1 MPENENGHRKELLD
15 FIVRNPKLV
24 LPWIFEFY
32 AFDAAW
38 IDAHLPYIDSKRL
51 SANTRMTW
59 TYELVLKHH
68 DRWDIEL
75 LCSNPSLPWT
85 SELIKAIKRPLH
97 RMKLSQNTGLPWSP
111 SFLIEFNDKWHYPYL
126 LLNPSIP
133 WTEELLLKI
142 GLKDRSLKIAN
153 GPDLWS
159 TSFMD
164 RYADVLDWS
173 SLTYNKH
180 IHWSEEC
187 ISRYERYFKP
197 FEQKTS
203 DLSISPWKGISS
215 NSNVAWSSEFIE
227 HFKKRLLFRPYG
239 LHWKTL
245 SSNASLPW
253 NEENLLERY
262 EKEWHWSSIGLNEG
276 IQWSEAQFETYH
288 ALLPWE
294 ETAYSLN
301 NVSRNER
308 LPWSPQFIRR
318 YIDKWNWWFLS
329 RNEGIDLT
337 SEILQEFKPFLEER
351 QVLLNRR
358 APWSMNYILENEPA
372 IQEAWTCA
380 NDAFKG
386 FIWDSFFAPC
396 VDDQFLN
403 DLFEA
408 LTNPF
413 RYRSMVQEE
422 KLDILQSSIMR
433 IGDDLAQMDSSAYLY
448 AHDTFT
454 IDAFRDILQQTL
466 YKIAHAPERESRLTH
481 TPLKDTFEKLGESE
495 RKIVRTYIDHVYELL
510 TILMNMTNNYWM
522 TRAIFLKHRSESET
536 YLQALKDGNRMQPNL
551 SYYTTYIKE
560 FGHRPIEMASLL
572 VTLEELE
579 QAASTPS
586 TKLSRTS
593 PF

>member
-1 MPENENGHRKELLD
+1 MPENDNGHRKELLD

-38 IDAHLPYIDSKRL
+38 IDANLSHIDWNRL
-51 SANTRMTW
+51 STNTNMTW
-59 TYELVLKHH
+59 TDELVLKYQ
-68 DRWDIEL
+68 DRWNIEH
-75 LCSNPSLPWT
+75 LCGNPSLPWT
-85 SELIKAIKRPLH
+85 YELIKAIKRPLH
-97 RMKLSQNTGLPWSP
+97 RLKLSYNSGLPWSP
-111 SFLIEFNDKWHYPYL
+111 SFLMEFKDKWHYPYL
-126 LLNPSIP
+126 MLNPSIP
-133 WTEELLLKI
+133 WTEELLLEV
-142 GLKDRSLKIAN
+142 GLKDQSLKIAN
-153 GPDLWS
+153 GPDLWN

-164 RYADVLDWS
+164 RHAHELDWA
-173 SLTYNKH
+173 SLTYNAN
-180 IHWSEEC
+180 IHWNEER

-197 FEQKTS
+197 FKQKS
-203 DLSISPWKGISS
+203 SELSISPWKGISS
-215 NSNVAWSSEFIE
+215 NSNVPWSSEFIE
-227 HFKKRLLFRPYG
+227 QFKKRLLFRPYG

-245 SSNASLPW
+245 SINASLPW

-276 IQWSEAQFETYH
+276 IQWSEAQFEKYH

-294 ETAYSLN
+294 ETASSLN
-301 NVSRNER
+301 NVSRNEH
-308 LPWSPQFIRR
+308 LPWAPSFIHR

-337 SEILQEFKPFLEER
+337 PEILQEFKPFLVER
-351 QVLLNRR
+351 QVLLNKR

-380 NDAFKG
+380 NDEFKR
-386 FIWDSFFAPC
+386 FIWDTFFAPC

-413 RYRSMVQEE
+413 RYRSMVNEE
-422 KLDILQSSIMR
+422 ELDALQFSIVQ
-433 IGDDLAQMDSSAYLY
+433 IGDDLAQMDSSAHLFT
-448 AHDTFT
+448 HDTRS

-466 YKIAHAPERESRLTH
+466 YKIAHAPERESRIKH
-481 TPLKDTFEKLGESE
+481 TSLKEAFEKLGESE
-495 RKIVRTYIDHVYELL
+495 KKIVRTYIDHVYELL
-510 TILMNMTNNYWM
+510 TILMNMTSNYRL
-522 TRAIFLKHRSESET
+522 TRTIFFRHRTDSEA
-536 YLQALKDGNRMQPNL
+536 YLQSLKDGNRIQPNL
-551 SYYTTYIKE
+551 AYYTTYIKD
-560 FGHRPIEMASLL
+560 FGHRSLEMTSLL

-579 QAASTPS
+579 QAPPKPS
-586 TKLSRTS
+586 RKRSRTS